1 MTDGSSSSRDAIR
14 SDFRRNIRDNI
25 RRLLGPGGAAAA
37 VLPGYEPRAGQLA
50 MAERIADAIDGD
62 ERLLV
67 EAGTGT
73 GKTLAYLVPAL
84 LSGRKVVVSTGT
96 KTLQDQ
102 IATVDLPRLR
112 MIFAAA
118 GLGDENLD
126 WAVMKGLGNYVCR
139 RRLAERE
146 RQQSLVADPAFER
159 LLAFAASSPTGDRAE
174 IAELADEAPL
184 WNEIA
189 ATPETRI
196 GPRCSFFETCFVT
209 SMRRRAAA
217 APLVIVNHHLF
228 FADLALRARWP
239 EAQVLPPYEVV
250 IFDEAHQIEDVA
262 TEFFGVHAS
271 TQRLFALAR
280 DLGRETGVPLARAQS
295 ASGRLMAAAGALA
308 DALRRLVPAPRAGAD
323 ETRAP
328 FPVDLG
334 TGPARAAYHQLDG
347 LLEEIGNWLDPDGS
361 AVADSRRPA
370 EVAALGR
377 RAAAVQGDL
386 SVLIDGRGREHVR
399 WLGASPRN
407 VALHAS
413 PVDVGPLLGRALDA
427 CPGPIVLTSATLT
440 VAGSFD
446 YLRTRVGL
454 GDTAAEASFPSPFSY
469 ARQAL
474 LYMAPDLPEPNQ
486 EGFATAAAARM
497 GELCAITGGRALL
510 LFTSFKNL
518 RVAEAYLRGRDDF
531 PFPLLVQGERPRH
544 LLLAALRSKIG
555 SVLLATQSFWEGVDV
570 PGEALSLV
578 VIDKIPFAVPDD
590 PLTAARIDRIRDEGG
605 DPFGSYQLPR
615 AALSL
620 KQGFGRLIRHRGDHG
635 IVGILDGRVG
645 RKSYGVTLRT
655 SLPPDCPRTES
666 LEDVAA
672 FWARVRPAS
681 AVTPAV
687 VPAP

>member
-1 MTDGSSSSRDAIR
+1 MTGGSSSSGDAIR
-14 SDFRRNIRDNI
+14 SEARRNI
-25 RRLLGPGGAAAA
+25 RRLLGPGGAAAE
-37 VLPGYEPRAGQLA
+37 VLPGYEARPGQLA

-84 LSGRKVVVSTGT
+84 LSGRKVVISTGT

-112 MIFAAA
+112 TIFAAA
-118 GLGDENLD
+118 GIGDENLQ

-146 RQQSLVADPAFER
+146 RQQSLVADPAFDR
-159 LLAFAASSPTGDRAE
+159 LLAFAAYSSTGDRAE

-196 GPRCSFFETCFVT
+196 GPRCSFFESCFVT
-209 SMRRRAAA
+209 AMRRRAAA

-262 TEFFGVHAS
+262 TEFFGIHAS

-280 DLGRETGVPLARAQS
+280 DLGRETGVPADRAHS
-295 ASGRLMAAAGALA
+295 ASARLLAAAGALA
-308 DALRRLVPAPRAGAD
+308 EKLRKLVPPPRAGAD

-328 FPVDLG
+328 FPADLG

-347 LLEEIGNWLDPDGS
+347 LLEEIADWLDPDGS
-361 AVADSRRPA
+361 AVAETRRPA

-377 RAAAVQGDL
+377 RAVAVRSDL
-386 SVLIDGRGREHVR
+386 SALIDGRGREHVR

-446 YLRTRVGL
+446 YLRSRVGL

-474 LYMAPDLPEPNQ
+474 LYLAPDLPEPNQ
-486 EGFATAAAARM
+486 DDFATAAAARM
-497 GELCAITGGRALL
+497 EELCAITGGRALL

-518 RVAEAYLRGRDDF
+518 RIAEAHLRASKSF

-544 LLLAALRSKIG
+544 LLLAAMRSRIG

-578 VIDKIPFAVPDD
+578 GIDKIPFAVPDD

-605 DPFGSYQLPR
+605 DPFAGYQLPR

-645 RKSYGVTLRT
+645 RKSYGATLRA
-655 SLPPDCPRTES
+655 SLPDCPRTES
-666 LEDVAA
+666 LEDVAS

-681 AVTPAV
+681 AAPRAV
-687 VPAP
+687 APTT

>member
-1 MTDGSSSSRDAIR
+1 MTGAATREATRRD
-14 SDFRRNIRDNI
+14 I
-25 RRLLGPGGAAAA
+25 RRILGPGGAAAEI
-37 VLPGYEPRAGQLA
+37 LSGYEARAGQIA
-50 MAERIADAIDGD
+50 MAERIADAIEGN
-62 ERLLV
+62 ERLLI

-112 MIFAAA
+112 IMLDRA
-118 GLGDENLD
+118 GLLD
-126 WAVMKGLGNYVCR
+126 RPLEWAVMKGLGNYVCR
-139 RRLAERE
+139 RRLHERD
-146 RQQSLVADPAFER
+146 RQGTLIEDPDFQR
-159 LLAFAASSPTGDRAE
+159 LLAFAESSPTGDRADLSD
-174 IAELADEAPL
+174 LADEAPL
-184 WNEIA
+184 WGEIS

-196 GPRCSFFETCFVT
+196 GARCAFFESCFVT
-209 SMRRRAAA
+209 GMRRRAAA

-250 IFDEAHQIEDVA
+250 IFDEAHQIEEVA

-271 TQRLFALAR
+271 TQRLFALGR
-280 DLGRETGVPLARAQS
+280 DLGRESGVATWRAES
-295 ASGRLMAAAGALA
+295 AAARLTAAAAALA
-308 DALRRLVPAPRAGAD
+308 DTLRDLLPAPRAGAD
-323 ETRAP
+323 ESRGP
-328 FPVDLG
+328 FPTALG
-334 TGPARAAYHQLDG
+334 QGPARAAYHRLDE
-347 LLEEIGNWLDPDGS
+347 LLDEIAAWLDPDGT
-361 AVADSRRPA
+361 AVAESRRPA

-377 RAAAVQGDL
+377 RAAALRTDL
-386 SVLIDGRGREHVR
+386 SVLIDGRGRDHVR
-399 WLGASPRN
+399 WLGASVRN

-446 YLRTRVGL
+446 YLRARVGL
-454 GDTAAEASFPSPFSY
+454 YDTAAEASFPSPFSY

-474 LYMAPDLPEPNQ
+474 LYLAPDLPEPNRDD
-486 EGFATAAAARM
+486 FPLAAATRM

-518 RVAEAYLRGRDDF
+518 RIAEAYLRATLTS
-531 PFPLLVQGERPRH
+531 PFPLLVQGQRPRH
-544 LLLAALRSKIG
+544 LLLAALRTHIG

-578 VIDKIPFAVPDD
+578 VMDRIPFAVPDD
-590 PLTAARIDRIRDEGG
+590 PLTAARIDRIRDDGG
-605 DPFGSYQLPR
+605 DPFQSYQLPR
-615 AALSL
+615 AALAL
-620 KQGFGRLIRHRGDHG
+620 KQGFGRLVRSRGDHG
-635 IVGILDGRVG
+635 IVGILDGRVA
-645 RKSYGVTLRT
+645 RKSYGATLRA
-655 SLPPDCPRTES
+655 SLPIDCPRTES

-672 FWARVRPAS
+672 FWTRVHPPDPAQ
-681 AVTPAV
+681 PAAA
-687 VPAP
+687 APP